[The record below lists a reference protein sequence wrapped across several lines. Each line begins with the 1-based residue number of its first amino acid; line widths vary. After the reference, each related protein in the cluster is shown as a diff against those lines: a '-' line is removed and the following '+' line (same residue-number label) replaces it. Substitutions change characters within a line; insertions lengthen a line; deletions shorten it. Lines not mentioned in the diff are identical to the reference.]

1 MAMSAAHC
9 APLISW
15 LFMLRSLNDQTKHI
29 PNAEFCNSVVSK
41 MPDNI
46 VYALG
51 VSKQHVVVV

>member
-1 MAMSAAHC
+1 
-9 APLISW
+9 
-15 LFMLRSLNDQTKHI
+15 MLRSLNDQTKHI